1 MEPNKIKILIV
12 DDQTL
17 MRDGLKTVLS
27 LEKDFEV
34 TGTASN
40 GLEAIR
46 MVEKQNPDV
55 VLLDIRMPEMDGVTC
70 IKRIK
75 QQHPDT
81 KVIMLTTFND
91 EEYIIDALA
100 NGASGYFLK
109 DIDME
114 KLIRAIR
121 DCVEGRTIIPQ
132 EVALK
137 LAEGLTRISSSGRR
151 KDVSQAELDLTE
163 RELEICSMMVQ
174 GFTNS
179 QISVM
184 IHISEGTVR
193 NYISNIYSK
202 LGISDRTQ
210 AVLYLKEH
218 GIN

>member
-27 LEKDFEV
+27 LEKDFNV
-34 TGTASN
+34 AGTASN
-40 GLEAIR
+40 GLEAIC
-46 MVEKQNPDV
+46 MVDKLNPDV

-70 IKRIK
+70 IKKIK
-75 QQHPDT
+75 LNHPNT

-137 LAEGLTRISSSGRR
+137 LAEGLTKISSSARR
-151 KDVSQAELDLTE
+151 KDISQAELDLTE

-179 QISVM
+179 QISMM

>member
-1 MEPNKIKILIV
+1 MKLIRLLIV

-34 TGTASN
+34 IGTACN
-40 GLEAIR
+40 GMEAIH
-46 MVEKQNPDV
+46 MVEKYIPDV

-70 IKRIK
+70 IKNIKRIY
-75 QQHPDT
+75 PDM

-91 EEYIIDALA
+91 EEYIIEALA

-109 DIDME
+109 DIEME
-114 KLIRAIR
+114 KLVQSIR
-121 DCVEGRTIIPQ
+121 DCAEGKTIIPHD
-132 EVALK
+132 VALK
-137 LAEGLTRISSSGRR
+137 LAEGLSRISTN
-151 KDVSQAELDLTE
+151 KKKEFDQVDLDFTE
-163 RELEICSMMVQ
+163 RELELSSMMVQ
-174 GFTNS
+174 GFTNK
-179 QISVM
+179 QISMM

-202 LGISDRTQ
+202 IGLSDRTQ

-218 GIN
+218 GMK

>member
-1 MEPNKIKILIV
+1 MESIKLLIV

-27 LEKDFEV
+27 LEKDFLV

-40 GLEAIR
+40 GLEAINL
-46 MVEKQNPDV
+46 VEKQHPDV

-70 IKRIK
+70 IKQIK
-75 QQHPDT
+75 QNHPDT

-91 EEYIIDALA
+91 EEYIIQALA

-114 KLIRAIR
+114 KLIHAIR

-137 LAEGLTRISSSGRR
+137 LAEGLTKISSGR
-151 KDVSQAELDLTE
+151 KKEKGQAELDLTE

-174 GFTNS
+174 GFTNN
-179 QISVM
+179 QISLM